1 MRTVLMSSIGLAL
14 VAAPAMAA
22 ERTGYMAIAA
32 GNLKKAEATLST
44 ARQTGNATP
53 EVLLNLAA
61 VYQQTGRTAEA
72 RSLYAAVLDSPDVQ
86 MDLASG
92 ATAGSHQVA
101 QRGLNRLTPLAIA
114 TR

>member
-1 MRTVLMSSIGLAL
+1 MRKLLMSSLVLAM
-14 VAAPAMAA
+14 VAGSAMAA
-22 ERTGYMAIAA
+22 TPTGYMAIAA
-32 GNLKKAEATLST
+32 GNLKKAEATLS
-44 ARQTGNATP
+44 AAQRSGAATP

-61 VYQQTGRTAEA
+61 IYQQTGRTAEA
-72 RSLYAAVLDSPDVQ
+72 RSLYAAVLDTPDVQ

-101 QRGLNRLTPLAIA
+101 QRGLARLTPMAIA

>member
-1 MRTVLMSSIGLAL
+1 MRKVLMSSIVLGL
-14 VAAPAMAA
+14 VASPALAA

-32 GNLKKAEATLST
+32 GNLKKAEATLAT
-44 ARQTGNATP
+44 ARQSGHATP

-61 VYQQTGRTAEA
+61 IYQQTGRIAEA
-72 RSLYAAVLDSPDVQ
+72 RSLYAAVLGAPDIQ